1 MTDRR
6 SRIEMRQSS
15 SPEASAEHLAE
26 VRKQFAGD
34 WLALRRSL
42 RLETGS
48 EPRWSSHLVLPVL
61 ALAAGVAVGAGIWWR
76 RAKRD

>member
-6 SRIEMRQSS
+6 SRIETRQNF
-15 SPEASAEHLAE
+15 SPEASAEHLTE
-26 VRKQFAGD
+26 VRNRFASD
-34 WLALRRSL
+34 WLAFRSSL